1 MSIDNEMIYENKKEI
16 WKVEQ
21 QQDELVNGKRRL
33 ENQLLQLEKELQR
46 GFRQLSELNHE
57 DIQQGMTN
65 AIWMQKEY
73 EAKQQTFQQQFHQ
86 AHEELDFSY
95 RKTLQGLE
103 VEREELFAE
112 RRTFEWGIIRIY
124 VSVKEE
130 LS

>member
-1 MSIDNEMIYENKKEI
+1 MSIDNEMIYENQKEI

-112 RRTFEWGIIRIY
+112 RITFEWGIIRIY

>member
-1 MSIDNEMIYENKKEI
+1 MAIDNERIYENQKEI

-21 QQDELVNGKRRL
+21 QQDELANGKRRL

-73 EAKQQTFQQQFHQ
+73 EVKQRAFQQRFHQ
-86 AHEELDFSY
+86 AYEELDVSY
-95 RKTLQGLE
+95 SKTLQVLE
-103 VEREELFAE
+103 GEREELFAE
-112 RRTFEWGIIRIY
+112 RRTFEWD
-124 VSVKEE
+124 
-130 LS
+130 

>member
-1 MSIDNEMIYENKKEI
+1 MSIDNEMIYENQKEI

-57 DIQQGMTN
+57 GIQQGMTN

-73 EAKQQTFQQQFHQ
+73 EAKQQAFQQQFHQ

-112 RRTFEWGIIRIY
+112 RRTFEWG
-124 VSVKEE
+124 
-130 LS
+130 

>member
-1 MSIDNEMIYENKKEI
+1 MSIDNEMIYENQKEI

-21 QQDELVNGKRRL
+21 QQDELANGKRRL

-73 EAKQQTFQQQFHQ
+73 EAKQQVFQQQFHQ

-103 VEREELFAE
+103 VERQALFAE
-112 RRTFEWGIIRIY
+112 RRTFEWG
-124 VSVKEE
+124 
-130 LS
+130 

>member
-1 MSIDNEMIYENKKEI
+1 MSIDNEMIYENQKEI
-16 WKVEQ
+16 WKVEH

-112 RRTFEWGIIRIY
+112 RITFEWGIIRIY

>member
-1 MSIDNEMIYENKKEI
+1 MAIDNERIYENQKQML
-16 WKVEQ
+16 KVEH
-21 QQDELVNGKRRL
+21 QQDELAKEKRIIK
-33 ENQLLQLEKELQR
+33 NQLFQLEKVLQI
-46 GFRQLSELNHE
+46 GFRQLSETNHE

-86 AHEELDFSY
+86 AHEEIDFSY

-112 RRTFEWGIIRIY
+112 RRTFEWD
-124 VSVKEE
+124 
-130 LS
+130 

>member
-1 MSIDNEMIYENKKEI
+1 MSIDNEMIYENQKEI

-112 RRTFEWGIIRIY
+112 RITFEWGIIRIY
-124 VSVKEE
+124 VRVKEE

>member
-1 MSIDNEMIYENKKEI
+1 MSIDNEMIYENQKEI

-112 RRTFEWGIIRIY
+112 RITFEWGIIRIY

-130 LS
+130 VS